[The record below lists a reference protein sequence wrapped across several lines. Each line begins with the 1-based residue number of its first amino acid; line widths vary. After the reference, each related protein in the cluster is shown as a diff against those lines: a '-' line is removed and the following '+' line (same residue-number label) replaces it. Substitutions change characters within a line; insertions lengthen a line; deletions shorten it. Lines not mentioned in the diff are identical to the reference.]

1 MAVYGGEDGRRIGE
15 RDNVLDNPA
24 MSCCTMR
31 ESMRESMREQARINA
46 RTGENRRERSSV
58 VL

>member
-1 MAVYGGEDGRRIGE
+1 MAVYGGADGRRIGE

-31 ESMRESMREQARINA
+31 ESMREQARINA